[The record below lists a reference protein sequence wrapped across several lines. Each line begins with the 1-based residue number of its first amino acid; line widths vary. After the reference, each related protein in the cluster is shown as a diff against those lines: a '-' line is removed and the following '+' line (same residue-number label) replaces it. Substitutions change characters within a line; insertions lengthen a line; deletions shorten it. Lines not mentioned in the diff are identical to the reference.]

1 MSNLDYN
8 YLLALFYI
16 SCSIIVL
23 NTCLYAK
30 SIHMLQSHLKPVP
43 ATFQVTPSIAENI
56 YEKI

>member
-1 MSNLDYN
+1 MSNLGYN

-16 SCSIIVL
+16 SYSIIIL

-30 SIHMLQSHLKPVP
+30 PIHMLQSYLKPVP
-43 ATFQVTPSIAENI
+43 AIFQVTPSIAENV